1 MSEFRRKPVDVAPRS
16 RGFTLIEMLLVLVV
30 LAIVASLTI
39 GTFGWVRRSANYAAS
54 SNTQGALMSN
64 MEMYRVTF
72 GNNSYPDR
80 MDSLLVNDAGT
91 YTPPT
96 YFTSGLANLIVP
108 TICDADQWASINN
121 SGRGLRTVMD
131 HTATYTA
138 AIEGNPG
145 NAATV
150 ARNFN
155 GAAAGSADRTLAFVN
170 TATTNTEGQQ
180 LLRALG
186 YVNETTGIP
195 ELPAGVSLVLLGVGP
210 SNTALGKTL
219 QTPPFDTNVDPSK
232 EYNRFVGV
240 FAVYSPRE
248 GRRAQLKAI
257 LCPRGRI
264 LNRNLSEYHQS
275 TNPD

>member
-1 MSEFRRKPVDVAPRS
+1 MVESRRKGFGFAPRS

-54 SNTQGALMSN
+54 SNTQSALAAN
-64 MEMYRVTF
+64 MEMYRATF

-80 MDSLLVNDAGT
+80 LDSLLVNDAGT
-91 YTPPT
+91 YTAPT
-96 YFTSGLANLIVP
+96 YFTSGLVGLITP

-121 SGRGLRTVMD
+121 GGRGLRTVMD
-131 HTATYTA
+131 HTATFSA
-138 AIEGNPG
+138 SLEGNPG
-145 NAATV
+145 NSATV

-170 TATTNTEGQQ
+170 PTSSEGQQ

-186 YVNETTGIP
+186 YVDETTQ
-195 ELPAGVSLVLLGVGP
+195 LPALPTGVSLVLLGVGP

-219 QTPPFDTNVDPSK
+219 QSPPFDTNVDPSK
-232 EYNRFVGV
+232 EYNRFIGV